1 MYLFYTYFDII
12 AFKLEKALVLSYALL
27 SCRFAVNILLPVREP
42 LSGFT
47 QRVFGKTEKTIQL
60 SPFSGEKG
68 TAPILPVAIYQIEKK
83 TFRAVKSGKHFFSFL
98 FLPPLPPFFF
108 FFKGL
113 LLCGSKSPSFCRLG
127 KKLGLFTLTSKW

>member
-1 MYLFYTYFDII
+1 MTSLQDIRGYI
-12 AFKLEKALVLSYALL
+12 VTFKLEKALVLSYALL

-108 FFKGL
+108 FFLKG
-113 LLCGSKSPSFCRLG
+113 CFYVEVKAQVSVGWEKN
-127 KKLGLFTLTSKW
+127 